1 MTDREE
7 LQRLM
12 ELEGHNQETIDK
24 VLAWYYETP
33 AGPDQLAALLNLL
46 RVEIAEAAQSM
57 AELWEELIGAD
68 AAQPLQKKEKPR
80 RPPRCIGPKNKAA
93 TRAQRPAR
101 VARSSCRKIHR

>member
-1 MTDREE
+1 MIDREE
-7 LQRLM
+7 LRELM
-12 ELEGHNQETIDK
+12 EIEGHDPETIDK

-33 AGPDQLAALLNLL
+33 VGPDVLVAALELL
-46 RVEIAEAAQSM
+46 RQSM
-57 AELWEELIGAD
+57 AEAVQSMAEAWEQLTGAGVGP
-68 AAQPLQKKEKPR
+68 PLQKKEKPR